1 MPATFQTLLK
11 TPALYAIRLLRL
23 TDRRRF
29 RLSWASRF
37 AAPNNGNPVTGST
50 RFRQETRA
58 WLEANCPPSM
68 RQPYRNEADACWGG
82 RHWKFQ
88 SEDQRTW
95 FENMVSRG
103 WTVPAWPVEYGG
115 GGLDNGQV
123 KILREELARIKA
135 RPPLESFGI
144 SMLGPPLLKFGSEEL
159 RRQHLPRIAR
169 GEIRWAQGYS
179 EPNAGSDLASLQMRA
194 EDMGDHFIVN
204 GSKIWTSYGDL
215 ADWMFCLVRTD
226 FAARKHAGISLVLF
240 DMTTAG
246 VSTRPIRLIS
256 GKSPFTETFLENVRV
271 EKNQVVGRINDG
283 WTIAKYLLTHEREMI
298 GSSGLVRSSGVP
310 VSQTAV
316 EVLGAANGILS
327 DTMLRAD
334 IARYEMDEYAFALTV
349 ERARDEV
356 RAGVSLG
363 AAASMFKYY
372 GTELN
377 KRRNELLM
385 SISGNEAL
393 DWEGGPNR
401 DGQLPKAWLRS
412 KGNSIEGGTSEIQLN
427 IIAKHL
433 LGLPG

>member
-1 MPATFQTLLK
+1 V
-11 TPALYAIRLLRL
+11 
-23 TDRRRF
+23 TD
-29 RLSWASRF
+29 S
-37 AAPNNGNPVTGST
+37 NT
-50 RFRQETRA
+50 FRQETRD
-58 WLEANCPPSM
+58 WLEANCPQSV

-82 RHWKFQ
+82 RNFKFQ
-88 SEDQRTW
+88 SEDQ
-95 FENMVSRG
+95 ENWLRNMASRG

-115 GGLDNGQV
+115 AGLNNEQV
-123 KILREELARIKA
+123 KILKQELARIKA

-144 SMLGPPLLKFGSEEL
+144 SMLGPALLKFGSEDL
-159 RRQHLPRIAR
+159 KQQHLPRIAR

-194 EDMGDHFIVN
+194 DDMGDHFIVN

-226 FAARKHAGISLVLF
+226 FKAKKHAGISFVLF
-240 DMTTAG
+240 DMSTEG
-246 VSTRPIRLIS
+246 VSARPIKLIS

-271 EKNQVVGRINDG
+271 EKNQVVGRINEG

-298 GSSGLVRSSGVP
+298 GSSGLVRSSGIP

-316 EVLGAANGILS
+316 EVLGTDDGILG
-327 DTMLRAD
+327 DAMLRAD
-334 IARYEMDEYAFALTV
+334 IARYEMDERGLALTI

-356 RAGVSLG
+356 KAGVSLG

-377 KRRNELLM
+377 KRRYELLM
-385 SISGNEAL
+385 SISGQDAL
-393 DWEGGPNR
+393 DWEGGAHR
-401 DGQLPKAWLRS
+401 DGLLPKAWLRS